1 MIDSSGPELKGS
13 LLMINT
19 IILGHALNESC
30 SLIFSLK
37 TKITIIKELSKLNT
51 ISDINIDNKRTG
63 MGING
68 TRNIPIFEG
77 INKPNKKNST
87 TTTETNSANFIN
99 TPIPIENTPNKI
111 RQEIIGNKSG
121 KFNNLAFS
129 GDNTKRYKLI
139 SQINRPKD
147 NPSIIITYRGC
158 RRNSISNKLQQFNI
172 KRNKIYKSIIPNA
185 SISSK
190 ESKQIS
196 QIGSPVIEK
205 IKINRMNSS
214 IFFTPAR
221 KRTKTNGIISKLPGG
236 SINKL
241 PAGGTI
247 NHFTS
252 PSIGSGQFSPINI
265 HTNIIYQ
272 KCGAVKYNLGL
283 ENSFKIGKSII
294 CKK

>member
-1 MIDSSGPELKGS
+1 
-13 LLMINT
+13 MINT
-19 IILGHALNESC
+19 IIKSHALDKPRS
-30 SLIFSLK
+30 SVFSLK
-37 TKITIIKELSKLNT
+37 TKITIIKEFSKLNA
-51 ISDINIDNKRTG
+51 IFDINIDNKRTG

-77 INKPNKKNST
+77 INKPNKKYST

-99 TPIPIENTPNKI
+99 TPISIKNASNKI
-111 RQEIIGNKSG
+111 RQDIIGYKSRE
-121 KFNNLAFS
+121 FNNLAFS
-129 GDNTKRYKLI
+129 GDDTKRYKLI

-147 NPSIIITYRGC
+147 NPSIIITYGGC
-158 RRNSISNKLQQFNI
+158 GRNLISNKFQQFNV
-172 KRNKIYKSIIPNA
+172 KRNKIYESIIPNT
-185 SISSK
+185 SVSSE

-196 QIGSPVIEK
+196 QIGSPNIEK

-221 KRTKTNGIISKLPGG
+221 KRTKTNGIISELPSG
-236 SINKL
+236 SINKF
-241 PAGGTI
+241 PTSGTI

-252 PSIGSGQFSPINI
+252 PSIRSGQFSPINI

-283 ENSFKIGKSII
+283 ENNFKVEEVNK
-294 CKK
+294 